1 MSDEEISTESP
12 VMRLKDSP
20 VPFERLAVGAV
31 LSDPMGE
38 RFMKI
43 MLGNHFYWTSSTV
56 VLGGSYTDK
65 KMRECVEDDWEVW
78 L

>member
-1 MSDEEISTESP
+1 MSDEEIRAESP
-12 VMRLKDSP
+12 PMSLKNSP

-31 LSDPMGE
+31 LSDPRGR

-43 MLGNHFYWTSSTV
+43 MIGDHSYWVSS
-56 VLGGSYTDK
+56 VLLSKTTWTD
-65 KMRECVEDDWEVW
+65 REIRGIAEDDWEVW